1 MMLHNS
7 SSHCLQSIVIGIPL
21 ALALSCCIGD
31 DASYFLASAAGCHPT
46 YTSGS
51 KYSIGTS
58 VSSSITTTTPL
69 SYTPCSPPG
78 TATCPAS
85 GYKQEG
91 GVSSTDTYNFQCISE
106 HWCSQSGFAPTTI
119 LGSGMVEGKYSL
131 YSGKLQH
138 TIILSI
144 KQNKVVYI
152 NYYVGIVLS
161 AKQ

>member
-1 MMLHNS
+1 MLRYS
-7 SSHCLQSIVIGIPL
+7 SSHRLQSIVIGIPL
-21 ALALSCCIGD
+21 ALALSCCIEDG
-31 DASYFLASAAGCHPT
+31 ASYFLASAAGCHPT

-51 KYSIGTS
+51 KYSIGTY

-119 LGSGMVEGKYSL
+119 YWDQAWSKENIACTPVS
-131 YSGKLQH
+131 
-138 TIILSI
+138 TIHDATIQQSRVSI
-144 KQNKVVYI
+144 IYN
-152 NYYVGIVLS
+152 VGIVLS